1 LTVEKV
7 VELVGES
14 PDGWKD
20 AIESAVA
27 KASETIHNING
38 VEVKNLSAVVRDG
51 KVAGYRADL
60 HLAFK
65 VDGT

>member
-1 LTVEKV
+1 MTVEKV

-27 KASETIHNING
+27 KASETIHNINE

-51 KVAGYRADL
+51 KVSGYRADL

-65 VDGT
+65 VD

>member
-1 LTVEKV
+1 MTIEKV

-27 KASETIHNING
+27 KAAETIHNING

>member
-1 LTVEKV
+1 MTVEKV

-60 HLAFK
+60 RLAFK

>member
-1 LTVEKV
+1 MTVEKV

-20 AIESAVA
+20 AIETAVA
-27 KASETIHNING
+27 RASETIHNING

-51 KVAGYRADL
+51 KITGYRADL

-65 VDGT
+65 VDGS